1 MTREVMTGTRP
12 FVERMIRHDGDNA
25 LLRQGLS
32 GMVVLMTSHLVGLS
46 EIATM
51 LGVSRQRAGQIVRDY
66 DDFPPPVAELAS
78 GRIWETTAVE
88 AWAKA
93 HPVRLPGR
101 PAGESG
107 QREEV

>member
-1 MTREVMTGTRP
+1 
-12 FVERMIRHDGDNA
+12 
-25 LLRQGLS
+25 
-32 GMVVLMTSHLVGLS
+32 MVVSMTSHLVGLS

-66 DDFPPPVAELAS
+66 EDFPPPVAELAS

-88 AWAKA
+88 AWANA
-93 HPVRLPGR
+93 HPVRPPGR
-101 PAGESG
+101 PTGESG

>member
-1 MTREVMTGTRP
+1 MTCEVEADTRQ
-12 FVERMIRHDGDNA
+12 FAGRLTRQDGNNA
-25 LLRQGLS
+25 LLRQELT

-78 GRIWETTAVE
+78 GRIWETAAVE
-88 AWAKA
+88 TWAEA
-93 HPVRLPGR
+93 HPVRPPGR
-101 PAGESG
+101 PAGASEK
-107 QREEV
+107 REEA

>member
-1 MTREVMTGTRP
+1 MKCEVMTDTRQSAG
-12 FVERMIRHDGDNA
+12 RLTRQDRDNA
-25 LLRQGLS
+25 LLRQGLT

-51 LGVSRQRAGQIVRDY
+51 LGVSRQRAGQLVRDY

-78 GRIWETTAVE
+78 GRIWETTAVD

-93 HPVRLPGR
+93 HPVRPPGR

>member
-1 MTREVMTGTRP
+1 MKYEVIGGSRRLAKRATRQGP
-12 FVERMIRHDGDNA
+12 DNA
-25 LLRQGLS
+25 LLRQELA
-32 GMVVLMTSHLVGLS
+32 GMVALMTSHLVGLS

-51 LGVSRQRAGQIVRDY
+51 LGVSRQRAGQLVRDY

-88 AWAKA
+88 AWANA
-93 HPVRLPGR
+93 HPVRPPGR

-107 QREEV
+107 QREES